1 MTIITLIFFFIA
13 ISNIYVLCVV
23 VFSDHC
29 RYKVDM
35 IVGLFGVHRG
45 ADLSHICSAYDVL
58 IMSRPDLLLCIF
70 TTESILLKLFNCFSI
85 LMVKCSSKCCS

>member
-1 MTIITLIFFFIA
+1 MVKLSLSKCNVLKLNDHNNLEKSFIA

-45 ADLSHICSAYDVL
+45 ADLSHMMAY
-58 IMSRPDLLLCIF
+58 
-70 TTESILLKLFNCFSI
+70 ESP
-85 LMVKCSSKCCS
+85 